1 MNALLQQFL
10 AEGRDLLQR
19 MAEILLMME
28 QQRDPAL
35 MAELFRTVHTLKG
48 NSGLFSFPEMTQVLH
63 AAEDVMDAVR
73 HERLSLSSHLIDQL
87 LHSCDFVTELFD
99 DIERTDAIASYRGTP
114 ALHLSTALRQLLSA
128 PVATADRSVNVATS
142 GTAPSI
148 QAVFTQTESAH
159 AEFAQASYQPQPQSP
174 PAITAPALPA
184 WLDLAWLDPSW
195 LERACTDVG
204 GLDVAC
210 QDLTAHIAADV
221 TDTAEVQLF
230 WLCYTPDA
238 QCFFNGEDPFFS
250 MRQLAGLR
258 FLVVKPQQPWFT
270 SAPAQPSSQKTTVQ
284 SALPLDFDV
293 YDCQLQFVALVAT
306 TEAVLAQHF
315 RYVRDQVQWLL
326 YRDIAPRIHTTASRP
341 DHTAALELTQLAAL
355 TPLQLAIIAAQ
366 YQILQQ
372 VQRETLAETSTA
384 ALLPSHQPQPHQPV
398 ETAAWQD
405 ARTQAALLSLQASLH
420 DSALAVV
427 LSQQVAT
434 AAALQSVTPILR
446 WLVAIEQ
453 HYDMLDQDWQQQAT
467 QALTLAASTAAIPSV
482 DAELRSTTDANR
494 TDTSDVILA
503 GAAITNTEAASTT
516 AAPPSSE
523 SMDFKRRSDDH
534 AGNTLLK
541 VEQRKIDRLVE
552 LIGEMVV
559 AKNALPYIARKTEQ
573 GASLLDIGRDI
584 KQSYAVIHRI
594 ADEMQD
600 AIMQVRMMPMSFVL
614 QRFPRLVRDLA
625 RKLNKEVQLQLSG
638 EDTEADKNIIEAL
651 ADPLMHIVRNSLDH
665 GLEAPHERLAAG
677 KTAVGH
683 LKIHAKQ
690 DADRVLIRIE
700 DDGRGIDP
708 ELVKRKAW
716 EKGLISDEER
726 ARLTD
731 EDAIQLIFRA
741 GFSTAE
747 QISDLSG
754 RGVGMDVVR
763 NALLAVGGS
772 VQLQSKRGQG
782 TQLLL
787 SLPLSMAVSHVMM
800 IETQQQL
807 FGVPMD
813 AVIETVRL
821 RPEQLFRVKQQQAV
835 VLREKIVPL
844 FALNQLLALD
854 APAKTNAD
862 GEFAALIIELDGHPA
877 GLLVD
882 EFKGVIDVILKP
894 LPGELAQLRCYSGST
909 LLGDGSVLMV
919 LNPRGLW

>member
-1 MNALLQQFL
+1 VNALLQQFL

-19 MAEILLMME
+19 MAEILLLME

-73 HERLSLSSHLIDQL
+73 HERLEVSSCLIDQL
-87 LHSCDFVTELFD
+87 LQSCDFVSELFA
-99 DIERTDAIASYRGTP
+99 DIEQTGGIASYHGTP
-114 ALHLSTALRQLLSA
+114 AIQLSGTLRQLLEA
-128 PVATADRSVNVATS
+128 PEAVSEAATS
-142 GTAPSI
+142 AHNRTHH
-148 QAVFTQTESAH
+148 TTEC
-159 AEFAQASYQPQPQSP
+159 SP
-174 PAITAPALPA
+174 RPAWLEPA
-184 WLDLAWLDPSW
+184 WLDPAWLAQRGPLS
-195 LERACTDVG
+195 
-204 GLDVAC
+204 
-210 QDLTAHIAADV
+210 LTSMAVEEPTTAADELYWV
-221 TDTAEVQLF
+221 
-230 WLCYTPDA
+230 CYEPDA
-238 QCFFNGEDPFFS
+238 QCFFNGEDPFYS
-250 MRQLAGLR
+250 MRQLSGLR
-258 FLVVKPQQPWFT
+258 FITVKSRQLSLESPALL
-270 SAPAQPSSQKTTVQ
+270 SAPNT
-284 SALPLDFDV
+284 LLLDLDV

-306 TEAVLAQHF
+306 TDTALAQHF
-315 RYVRDQVQWLL
+315 RYVRAQVQWVLQRDVEPSSVGASMQH
-326 YRDIAPRIHTTASRP
+326 RDITMP
-341 DHTAALELTQLAAL
+341 DPQVLAAL
-355 TPLQLAIIAAQ
+355 SPLQLAIMTAQ
-366 YQILQQ
+366 YHILRH
-372 VQRETLAETSTA
+372 VQREILA
-384 ALLPSHQPQPHQPV
+384 PSSMVDAPLVNAPSADAPKTDAPHVEPSRAELHSGQPHVSPSQAA
-398 ETAAWQD
+398 AAWQD
-405 ARTQAALLSLQASLH
+405 ARAQAALISVQACLY
-420 DSALAVV
+420 DSPLASVAAQRIAEV
-427 LSQQVAT
+427 TSQQR
-434 AAALQSVTPILR
+434 LDPMLD
-446 WLVAIEQ
+446 WLSAIQ
-453 HYDMLDQDWQQQAT
+453 TQYDMPAEHWQQQAMAALPMPDPKALLGQGEPASLVTSADHRGDVSLQNASVNTPLPT
-467 QALTLAASTAAIPSV
+467 QDSFDI
-482 DAELRSTTDANR
+482 
-494 TDTSDVILA
+494 
-503 GAAITNTEAASTT
+503 
-516 AAPPSSE
+516 
-523 SMDFKRRSDDH
+523 KRRSEDQ
-534 AGNTLLK
+534 AGHTLLK

-600 AIMQVRMMPMSFVL
+600 AIMQVRMMPVSFVL

-638 EDTEADKNIIEAL
+638 EETEADKNIIEAL
-651 ADPLMHIVRNSLDH
+651 SDPLMHIVRNSLDH
-665 GLEAPHERLAAG
+665 GLESPSERLAAG

-726 ARLTD
+726 ARLGD
-731 EDAIQLIFRA
+731 EEAIQLIFRA

-821 RPEQLFRVKQQQAV
+821 RPEQLFRVKQQHAV

-844 FALNQLLALD
+844 FALNQLLAID

-862 GEFAALIIELDGHPA
+862 GEFAALIIELEGHPV

>member
-1 MNALLQQFL
+1 
-10 AEGRDLLQR
+10 
-19 MAEILLMME
+19 
-28 QQRDPAL
+28 
-35 MAELFRTVHTLKG
+35 
-48 NSGLFSFPEMTQVLH
+48 
-63 AAEDVMDAVR
+63 
-73 HERLSLSSHLIDQL
+73 
-87 LHSCDFVTELFD
+87 
-99 DIERTDAIASYRGTP
+99 
-114 ALHLSTALRQLLSA
+114 
-128 PVATADRSVNVATS
+128 
-142 GTAPSI
+142 
-148 QAVFTQTESAH
+148 
-159 AEFAQASYQPQPQSP
+159 
-174 PAITAPALPA
+174 
-184 WLDLAWLDPSW
+184 
-195 LERACTDVG
+195 
-204 GLDVAC
+204 
-210 QDLTAHIAADV
+210 
-221 TDTAEVQLF
+221 
-230 WLCYTPDA
+230 
-238 QCFFNGEDPFFS
+238 
-250 MRQLAGLR
+250 
-258 FLVVKPQQPWFT
+258 
-270 SAPAQPSSQKTTVQ
+270 
-284 SALPLDFDV
+284 
-293 YDCQLQFVALVAT
+293 
-306 TEAVLAQHF
+306 
-315 RYVRDQVQWLL
+315 
-326 YRDIAPRIHTTASRP
+326 
-341 DHTAALELTQLAAL
+341 
-355 TPLQLAIIAAQ
+355 
-366 YQILQQ
+366 
-372 VQRETLAETSTA
+372 
-384 ALLPSHQPQPHQPV
+384 
-398 ETAAWQD
+398 
-405 ARTQAALLSLQASLH
+405 
-420 DSALAVV
+420 
-427 LSQQVAT
+427 
-434 AAALQSVTPILR
+434 
-446 WLVAIEQ
+446 
-453 HYDMLDQDWQQQAT
+453 
-467 QALTLAASTAAIPSV
+467 
-482 DAELRSTTDANR
+482 
-494 TDTSDVILA
+494 
-503 GAAITNTEAASTT
+503 
-516 AAPPSSE
+516 
-523 SMDFKRRSDDH
+523 MDFKRRSDDH

-573 GASLLDIGRDI
+573 GASLLEVGRDI

-862 GEFAALIIELDGHPA
+862 GEFAALIIELDGHPV